1 MRTKTEGNVILTS
14 FDSVVVFASYFFISR
29 FGLFAFDFLNNVFF
43 PGFCNVYLHFKKPV
57 FFCKALQT

>member
-29 FGLFAFDFLNNVFF
+29 FGLFAFDFLNNVLFSRF
-43 PGFCNVYLHFKKPV
+43 L
-57 FFCKALQT
+57 

>member
-29 FGLFAFDFLNNVFF
+29 FGLFVFDFLNNVLFF
-43 PGFCNVYLHFKKPV
+43 RFL
-57 FFCKALQT
+57 